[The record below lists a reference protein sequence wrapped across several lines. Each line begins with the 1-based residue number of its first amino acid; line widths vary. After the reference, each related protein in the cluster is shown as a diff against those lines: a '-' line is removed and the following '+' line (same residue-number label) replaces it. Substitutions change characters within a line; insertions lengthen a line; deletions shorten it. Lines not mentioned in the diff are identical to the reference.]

1 MDRNSSLGVK
11 MKDIIDKVKTLL
23 PEKRWNHVV
32 RVADMAKKLART
44 HGINSQKAEIAAYL
58 HDVSKFFTVEE
69 MKNFV
74 WNNDHVKDYE
84 IGELLH
90 GFAGAIYARN
100 RFGIEDMDILNAI
113 RFHTIGR
120 KGMSDL
126 EKLIYIADA
135 CEEGRVYPGVKE
147 IREAAFISLDEAI
160 LLEANRK
167 IEYLIQAEAVI
178 HPNTIDMRNWL
189 LEKSKK
195 KRA

>member
-1 MDRNSSLGVK
+1 MQE
-11 MKDIIDKVKTLL
+11 IIEKIKSLL
-23 PEKRWNHVV
+23 PENRFNHVL
-32 RVADMAKKLART
+32 RVVDMAKKLARI
-44 HGINSQKAEIAAYL
+44 HGVNSQKAEIAAYL

-74 WNNDHVKDYE
+74 WNNEKINDYE

-100 RFGIEDMDILNAI
+100 RFRIEDMDILNAI
-113 RFHTIGR
+113 RYHTIGR

-135 CEEGRVYPGVKE
+135 VEEGRAYPGVKE
-147 IREAAFISLDEAI
+147 MREVAYKNLDEAI

-167 IEYLIQAEAVI
+167 IEYLIKQNAII
-178 HPNTIDMRNWL
+178 HPSTVEMRNWL
-189 LEKSKK
+189 VERLKK
-195 KRA
+195 NN